1 MPPSRSATTVRPA
14 HVHTNAPRLV
24 RPYDAGAA
32 AVVGGA
38 DPGGPSAVRRGR
50 PVRPPGDDAPWD
62 VTRAAPKW
70 APPPALA
77 TAWGRR
83 LVARDAG
90 AAVALECARAAAL
103 DKLRKKLNAA
113 GVAAGAGAPP
123 PQAFERWRFAAK
135 LAEETADDADDL
147 SEKHPTSRKHPRGA
161 RLDPAIPG
169 GGDVDV
175 SERRFAAAAAL
186 ASDLRRAGVPDA
198 DASRV
203 AGELVEA
210 SADAARALAKL
221 ADRLR
226 SPGANAESLR
236 VGVRCATRKRS
247 VELSASRGGHF
258 VVLSRPA
265 YAKLAA
271 MFRATQKHN
280 PHDPPLE
287 EGHERAFADSE
298 EESAN
303 ARSNASSSKARSN
316 ISAAQPGVAAFRAR
330 LFALLL
336 RYKSIGG
343 YGFQASVGPRA
354 HAFMR
359 DHLGVQCEC
368 FASPLNA
375 YHFAHHSAFPD
386 VDAPFGSRGSFFHP
400 RVPLPSR
407 GFYQANPPFVG
418 ATMLAMVDRM
428 ELALREA
435 DARDQP
441 LAFVAFVPGWRDEPM
456 WDRLRRSPFVVRRFV
471 VAAADHAYADG
482 AAHQRKRSEA
492 FRASTYDTGVFALM
506 SRRARATRVGAKI
519 ASEENN
525 RRTNTDESLIKATP
539 SETAAT
545 SSETAAALD
554 ALPWFEAGLR
564 EAMSVTGGSA
574 AGGGGSATGGGGA
587 EPGEATIP
595 AGDVVEGEPT
605 GEPAGGKKRR
615 RASRSGE
622 DGVEGGKKKESKAA
636 KRRRKRREEKAKE
649 ETRG

>member
-1 MPPSRSATTVRPA
+1 MALRREARGGDRGRRRRRPTRVPHLEEPPERRR
-14 HVHTNAPRLV
+14 APR
-24 RPYDAGAA
+24 
-32 AVVGGA
+32 
-38 DPGGPSAVRRGR
+38 
-50 PVRPPGDDAPWD
+50 PGD
-62 VTRAAPKW
+62 
-70 APPPALA
+70 
-77 TAWGRR
+77 
-83 LVARDAG
+83 
-90 AAVALECARAAAL
+90 
-103 DKLRKKLNAA
+103 
-113 GVAAGAGAPP
+113 
-123 PQAFERWRFAAK
+123 
-135 LAEETADDADDL
+135 
-147 SEKHPTSRKHPRGA
+147 
-161 RLDPAIPG
+161 PG

-175 SERRFAAAAAL
+175 PERRFAAAASL

-287 EGHERAFADSE
+287 EGHERAFADD
-298 EESAN
+298 
-303 ARSNASSSKARSN
+303 ARSNASSKARSN

-359 DHLGVQCEC
+359 DHLDIQCEC

-539 SETAAT
+539 SETAA
-545 SSETAAALD
+545 ALD

-564 EAMSVTGGSA
+564 EAMSVTGGFA

-587 EPGEATIP
+587 ESGEPTIP

-605 GEPAGGKKRR
+605 GEPASGKKRR

-636 KRRRKRREEKAKE
+636 KRRRKRREEKARE

>member
-1 MPPSRSATTVRPA
+1 
-14 HVHTNAPRLV
+14 
-24 RPYDAGAA
+24 
-32 AVVGGA
+32 
-38 DPGGPSAVRRGR
+38 
-50 PVRPPGDDAPWD
+50 
-62 VTRAAPKW
+62 
-70 APPPALA
+70 LA

-135 LAEETADDADDL
+135 LAEETADDADDDHH
-147 SEKHPTSRKHPRGA
+147 SGCPTSRNHPRGGA

-175 SERRFAAAAAL
+175 PERRFAAAASL

-303 ARSNASSSKARSN
+303 ARSNASSKAQSN

-359 DHLGVQCEC
+359 DHLDVQCEC

-435 DARDQP
+435 DARDHP

-539 SETAAT
+539 SETAA
-545 SSETAAALD
+545 ALD

-564 EAMSVTGGSA
+564 EAMSVTGGFA

-587 EPGEATIP
+587 ESGVPTIP

-605 GEPAGGKKRR
+605 GEPASGKKRR

-636 KRRRKRREEKAKE
+636 KRRRKRREEKARE

>member
-1 MPPSRSATTVRPA
+1 
-14 HVHTNAPRLV
+14 
-24 RPYDAGAA
+24 
-32 AVVGGA
+32 
-38 DPGGPSAVRRGR
+38 
-50 PVRPPGDDAPWD
+50 
-62 VTRAAPKW
+62 
-70 APPPALA
+70 
-77 TAWGRR
+77 
-83 LVARDAG
+83 
-90 AAVALECARAAAL
+90 
-103 DKLRKKLNAA
+103 
-113 GVAAGAGAPP
+113 
-123 PQAFERWRFAAK
+123 
-135 LAEETADDADDL
+135 
-147 SEKHPTSRKHPRGA
+147 
-161 RLDPAIPG
+161 
-169 GGDVDV
+169 
-175 SERRFAAAAAL
+175 
-186 ASDLRRAGVPDA
+186 
-198 DASRV
+198 
-203 AGELVEA
+203 
-210 SADAARALAKL
+210 
-221 ADRLR
+221 
-226 SPGANAESLR
+226 
-236 VGVRCATRKRS
+236 
-247 VELSASRGGHF
+247 
-258 VVLSRPA
+258 
-265 YAKLAA
+265 
-271 MFRATQKHN
+271 
-280 PHDPPLE
+280 
-287 EGHERAFADSE
+287 
-298 EESAN
+298 
-303 ARSNASSSKARSN
+303 
-316 ISAAQPGVAAFRAR
+316 
-330 LFALLL
+330 
-336 RYKSIGG
+336 
-343 YGFQASVGPRA
+343 
-354 HAFMR
+354 MR
-359 DHLGVQCEC
+359 DHLDVQCEC

-539 SETAAT
+539 SETAA
-545 SSETAAALD
+545 ALD

-574 AGGGGSATGGGGA
+574 TGGGGA
-587 EPGEATIP
+587 ESGEPTIP

-605 GEPAGGKKRR
+605 GEPASGKKRR

-636 KRRRKRREEKAKE
+636 KRRRKRREEKARE